1 MKALRETLKET
12 WHFYKK
18 TLILIAH
25 GSKAYYGWCFLLLAI
40 IIIGFIFYLKQH
52 DVGLIATNMNDQVSW
67 GLYIA
72 NFTYLVGAAAA
83 AVLLVIPSYVYHF
96 KPIKEIVVLGELFA
110 ASSIVMAILFVMVD
124 LGRLDRVWHM
134 IPFIGSINF
143 PQSLLAWDVLALN
156 GYLFLNLL
164 IPVYLLIKFY
174 YRKEPNWKFILP
186 FILLS
191 IPMAVAIHTVTAFL
205 YNGLPARP
213 FWNASILAP
222 RFLASAFC
230 SGPAIII
237 IIFQIIRKVSVYNI
251 QIEDEALFKI
261 SELIAYAM
269 FLNLF
274 LLSAELYKEYYSQ
287 TVHIASFKYLFEGL
301 HGHNQLVPWIW
312 AAMAMNVIA
321 FFLFLVPH
329 TRKRLSTLNLGCILI
344 IIGVWIE
351 KGPGFVIPGFVPD
364 PLGEIYVYV
373 PNLLELMVSF
383 GIWATGLLIFT
394 LLMKVAIPIETGKFC
409 YSKYEKEKTAL
420 SFPFN
425 GTSLPP
431 DGFLI
436 TCRTDT
442 TKMVV

>member
-1 MKALRETLKET
+1 MEKFRQTLKET
-12 WHFYKK
+12 WHFYSR
-18 TLILIAH
+18 TLTLVTQ
-25 GSKAYYGWCFLLLAI
+25 GSKIYYAWCLTLLLFI
-40 IIIGFIFYLKQH
+40 IVGFIFYLKQH
-52 DVGLIATNMNDQVSW
+52 EAGLIVTNMNDQVSW

-124 LGRLDRVWHM
+124 LGRLDRFWHM
-134 IPFIGSINF
+134 LPFIGKMNF

-164 IPVYLLIKFY
+164 IPVYLLVKFY
-174 YRKEPNWKFILP
+174 YRKGPNWKFILP
-186 FILLS
+186 FILAS

-237 IIFQIIRKVSVYNI
+237 IIFQIIRKVSSYTI
-251 QIEDEALFKI
+251 AIEDEALFKI

-274 LLSAELYKEYYSQ
+274 LLSAELFKEYYSH

-312 AAMAMNVIA
+312 TAMAMNVIA
-321 FFLFLVPH
+321 FFIFLVPS
-329 TRKRLSTLNLGCILI
+329 TRKRLTTLNLGCLLI
-344 IIGVWIE
+344 IVGVWIE

-364 PLGEIYVYV
+364 PLGEIYEYI

-383 GIWATGLLIFT
+383 GIWAVGLLIFT
-394 LLMKVAIPIETGKFC
+394 LLMKVAIPIETGEFSHVAYVERATRFEEEREAWKI
-409 YSKYEKEKTAL
+409 SSSGK
-420 SFPFN
+420 P
-425 GTSLPP
+425 
-431 DGFLI
+431 
-436 TCRTDT
+436 
-442 TKMVV
+442 

>member
-1 MKALRETLKET
+1 MEKLRETLSET

-18 TLILIAH
+18 TLILVAQ

-40 IIIGFIFYLKQH
+40 IIVGLLSYLKQH
-52 DVGLIATNMNDQVSW
+52 EVGLIATNMNDQVSW

-96 KPIKEIVVLGELFA
+96 KPIKEIVILGELFA
-110 ASSIVMAILFVMVD
+110 ASSIIMAILFVMVD
-124 LGRLDRVWHM
+124 LGRIDRFWHM
-134 IPFIGSINF
+134 IPFVGSMNF

-164 IPVYLLIKFY
+164 IPIYLLVKFDY
-174 YRKEPNWKFILP
+174 HNEPNWKFILP

-237 IIFQIIRKVSVYNI
+237 IIFQIIRKVSSI
-251 QIEDEALFKI
+251 KIEDDALFKI

-287 TVHIASFKYLFEGL
+287 TVHIAAFKYLFEGL
-301 HGHNQLVPWIW
+301 HGHNQLVAWIW
-312 AAMAMNVIA
+312 AAMTMNVIA
-321 FFLFLVPH
+321 FFIFLVPQ
-329 TRKRLSTLNLGCILI
+329 TRKRLATLNLGCLLI
-344 IIGVWIE
+344 IVGVWIE

-364 PLGEIYVYV
+364 PLGEIYEYI

-394 LLMKVAIPIETGKFC
+394 LLMKVAIPIETGKFTHTE
-409 YSKYEKEKTAL
+409 YEEKISAFKTL
-420 SFPFN
+420 RKKPI
-425 GTSLPP
+425 G
-431 DGFLI
+431 
-436 TCRTDT
+436 
-442 TKMVV
+442 

>member
-1 MKALRETLKET
+1 MEKLRELLNET
-12 WHFYKK
+12 WHFYRK
-18 TLILIAH
+18 TLTLVAT
-25 GSKAYYGWCFLLLAI
+25 GGKLYYTWCCFLLAI
-40 IIIGFIFYLKQH
+40 IIVGFLFYLKQH
-52 DVGLIATNMNDQVSW
+52 EIGLIATNMNDQVSW

-83 AVLLVIPSYVYHF
+83 AVLLVVPSYVYHF

-110 ASSIVMAILFVMVD
+110 ASSVIMAVLFVMVD
-124 LGRLDRVWHM
+124 LGRLDRFWHM
-134 IPFIGSINF
+134 IPFIGSMNF
-143 PQSLLAWDVLALN
+143 PQSLLAWDVIALN
-156 GYLFLNLL
+156 GYLVLNIF
-164 IPVYLLIKFY
+164 IPVYLLVKFY
-174 YRKEPNWKFILP
+174 YRKKPNWKFILP

-191 IPMAVAIHTVTAFL
+191 IPWAVGIHTVTAFL

-237 IIFQIIRKVSVYNI
+237 IIFQIIRKVSDFKL
-251 QIEDEALFKI
+251 EDEALFKI

-274 LLSAELYKEYYSQ
+274 LLGSELFKEYYSHSIHMAP
-287 TVHIASFKYLFEGL
+287 VEYLFEGL
-301 HGHNQLVPWIW
+301 HGHNLLVPWIW
-312 AAMAMNVIA
+312 AAMTMNVIA
-321 FFLFLVPH
+321 FILFLIPQ
-329 TRKRLSTLNLGCILI
+329 TRKRLTTLNLGCILI

-364 PLGEIYVYV
+364 PLGEIHEYI

-394 LLMKVAIPIETGKFC
+394 LLMKVAIPIVSEKFS
-409 YSKYEKEKTAL
+409 YSKYEKE
-420 SFPFN
+420 
-425 GTSLPP
+425 
-431 DGFLI
+431 
-436 TCRTDT
+436 RT
-442 TKMVV
+442 VL

>member
-1 MKALRETLKET
+1 METLREMLNET
-12 WHFYKK
+12 WHFYKR
-18 TLILIAH
+18 TLTLVAKGNTLYYAWCFSLIA
-25 GSKAYYGWCFLLLAI
+25 I
-40 IIIGFIFYLKQH
+40 IVVGLRFYLMQH
-52 DVGLIATNMNDQVSW
+52 EVGLIATHMNDQVSW

-110 ASSIVMAILFVMVD
+110 ASSIIMAILFVMVD
-124 LGRLDRVWHM
+124 LGRIDRFWHM
-134 IPFIGSINF
+134 IPFVGKMNF

-164 IPVYLLIKFY
+164 IPIYLLVKFY

-237 IIFQIIRKVSVYNI
+237 IIFQIIRKVSDFKL
-251 QIEDEALFKI
+251 EDEALFKI

-274 LLSAELYKEYYSQ
+274 LLGSELYKEYYSHSIHMAP
-287 TVHIASFKYLFEGL
+287 VEYLFEGL
-301 HGHNQLVPWIW
+301 HGHNLLVPWIW
-312 AAMAMNVIA
+312 AAMTMNVIA
-321 FFLFLVPH
+321 FILFLIPQ
-329 TRKRLSTLNLGCILI
+329 TRKRLTTLNLGCILI

-364 PLGEIYVYV
+364 PLGEIHEYI

-394 LLMKVAIPIETGKFC
+394 LLMKVAIPIVSEKFS
-409 YSKYEKEKTAL
+409 YSKYEKEKAA
-420 SFPFN
+420 F
-425 GTSLPP
+425 
-431 DGFLI
+431 
-436 TCRTDT
+436 
-442 TKMVV
+442 

>member
-1 MKALRETLKET
+1 MEKLREILNET
-12 WHFYKK
+12 WHFYRR
-18 TLILIAH
+18 TLTLVAT
-25 GSKAYYGWCFLLLAI
+25 GSKLYYAWCFSLLAI
-40 IIIGFIFYLKQH
+40 IVVGFRFYLMQH
-52 DVGLIATNMNDQVSW
+52 EVGLIATHMNDQVSW

-83 AVLLVIPSYVYHF
+83 AVLLVIPSYAYHF

-110 ASSIVMAILFVMVD
+110 ASSIIMAILFVMVD
-124 LGRLDRVWHM
+124 LGRIDRFWHM
-134 IPFIGSINF
+134 IPFVGKMNF

-164 IPVYLLIKFY
+164 IPIYLLVKSY

-237 IIFQIIRKVSVYNI
+237 IIFQIIRKVSI
-251 QIEDEALFKI
+251 SHIEIEDEALFKI

-274 LLSAELYKEYYSQ
+274 LLSAELFKEYYSQ
-287 TVHIASFKYLFEGL
+287 TVHIASFRYLFEGL

-312 AAMAMNVIA
+312 AAMVMNVIA
-321 FFLFLVPH
+321 FIIFLIPQ
-329 TRKRLSTLNLGCILI
+329 TRKRLTTLNLGCLLI

-351 KGPGFVIPGFVPD
+351 KGPGFVVPGFVPD
-364 PLGEIYVYV
+364 PLGEIHEYI

-394 LLMKVAIPIETGKFC
+394 LLMKVAIPIETGKFTHTE
-409 YSKYEKEKTAL
+409 YEEKKTAL
-420 SFPFN
+420 RPH
-425 GTSLPP
+425 
-431 DGFLI
+431 
-436 TCRTDT
+436 
-442 TKMVV
+442 

>member
-1 MKALRETLKET
+1 MEKFRETLHET
-12 WHFYKK
+12 WHFYRR
-18 TLILIAH
+18 TLTLVAK
-25 GSKAYYGWCFLLLAI
+25 GSRLYYAWCFCLMAI
-40 IIIGFIFYLKQH
+40 IVAGVLFYLKQH

-124 LGRLDRVWHM
+124 LGRLDRFWHM
-134 IPFIGSINF
+134 IPFIGSMNF

-164 IPVYLLIKFY
+164 IPIYLLVKFY

-237 IIFQIIRKVSVYNI
+237 IIFQIIRKVSTSKI
-251 QIEDEALFKI
+251 EIEDEALFKI

-274 LLSAELYKEYYSQ
+274 LLSAEIFKEYYSQ
-287 TVHIASFKYLFEGL
+287 TVHVASFKYLFEGL
-301 HGHNQLVPWIW
+301 HGHKQLVPWIW
-312 AAMAMNVIA
+312 AAMTMNVVA
-321 FFLFLVPH
+321 FFIFLVPQ
-329 TRKRLSTLNLGCILI
+329 TRKRLVTLNLGCLLV

-364 PLGEIYVYV
+364 PLGEIVQYL
-373 PNLLELMVSF
+373 PNSLELMISF

-394 LLMKVAIPIETGKFC
+394 LLMKVAIPIEAGKFTHTE
-409 YSKYEKEKTAL
+409 YEKEVAG
-420 SFPFN
+420 SRPY
-425 GTSLPP
+425 
-431 DGFLI
+431 
-436 TCRTDT
+436 
-442 TKMVV
+442 

>member
-1 MKALRETLKET
+1 MEKLQGLLNET
-12 WHFYKK
+12 WHFYKR
-18 TLILIAH
+18 TLTLVTR
-25 GSKAYYGWCFLLLAI
+25 GSTLYYAWCFSLMAI
-40 IIIGFIFYLKQH
+40 IAVGFLFYMRQH
-52 DVGLIATNMNDQVSW
+52 DLGLIATKMNDQVSW

-124 LGRLDRVWHM
+124 LGRIDRFWHM
-134 IPFIGSINF
+134 LPLIGLMNF

-164 IPVYLLIKFY
+164 IPVYLLVKFY

-186 FILLS
+186 FILVS

-237 IIFQIIRKVSVYNI
+237 IIFQIIRKVSTSKI
-251 QIEDEALFKI
+251 EIEDEALFKI

-274 LLSAELYKEYYSQ
+274 LLSAEIFKEYYSQ

-301 HGHNQLVPWIW
+301 HGHKQLVPWIW
-312 AAMAMNVIA
+312 AAMTMNVIA
-321 FFLFLVPH
+321 FIIFLIPQ
-329 TRKRLSTLNLGCILI
+329 TRKRLTTLNLGCMLV

-364 PLGEIYVYV
+364 PLGEIYEYI

-394 LLMKVAIPIETGKFC
+394 LLMKVAIPIETGKFTHVS
-409 YSKYEKEKTAL
+409 YVESTFRRIEEDQARRQR
-420 SFPFN
+420 
-425 GTSLPP
+425 SLRK
-431 DGFLI
+431 F
-436 TCRTDT
+436 
-442 TKMVV
+442 

>member
-1 MKALRETLKET
+1 MEKWREILKET
-12 WHFYKK
+12 WHFYKR
-18 TLILIAH
+18 TLTLVIT
-25 GSKAYYGWCFLLLAI
+25 GSNLYYAWCFSLIAI
-40 IIIGFIFYLKQH
+40 IITGFLFYMKQH
-52 DVGLIATNMNDQVSW
+52 AIGLIATSMNDQVSW

-124 LGRLDRVWHM
+124 LGRLDRFWHM
-134 IPFIGSINF
+134 IPFIGLMNF
-143 PQSLLAWDVLALN
+143 PRSLLAWDVLALN

-164 IPVYLLIKFY
+164 IPVYLLVKFY
-174 YRKEPNWKFILP
+174 YRKDPNWKFILP
-186 FILLS
+186 FILVS

-237 IIFQIIRKVSVYNI
+237 IIFQIIRKVSVHHI
-251 QIEDEALFKI
+251 EIEDEALFKI

-274 LLSAELYKEYYSQ
+274 LLSAELFKEYYSQ
-287 TVHIASFKYLFEGL
+287 TVHIASFRYLFEGL
-301 HGHNQLVPWIW
+301 HGHKLLVPWIW
-312 AAMAMNVIA
+312 AAMTMNVIA
-321 FFLFLVPH
+321 FFIFLIPQ
-329 TRKRLSTLNLGCILI
+329 TRKRLTTLNLGCLLI

-364 PLGEIYVYV
+364 PLGEIFEYL
-373 PNLLELMVSF
+373 PNLLELLVSF

-394 LLMKVAIPIETGKFC
+394 LLMKVAIPIETGKFTHTE
-409 YSKYEKEKTAL
+409 YEKGVTAFRPR
-420 SFPFN
+420 SI
-425 GTSLPP
+425 G
-431 DGFLI
+431 
-436 TCRTDT
+436 
-442 TKMVV
+442 

>member
-1 MKALRETLKET
+1 MEAWRDILKET
-12 WHFYKK
+12 WHFYKR
-18 TLILIAH
+18 TLILVVT
-25 GSKAYYGWCFLLLAI
+25 GTRYYYAWCLGLLAF
-40 IIIGFIFYLKQH
+40 IGAGFFFYLKQH
-52 DVGLIATNMNDQVSW
+52 EVGLIATNMNDLVSW

-110 ASSIVMAILFVMVD
+110 ASAIVMAILFVMVD
-124 LGRLDRVWHM
+124 LGRLDRFWHM
-134 IPFIGSINF
+134 LPFIGSMNF

-164 IPVYLLIKFY
+164 IPVYLLVKFY

-237 IIFQIIRKVSVYNI
+237 IIFQIIRKVSLHPI
-251 QIEDEALFKI
+251 EIEDQALFKI

-274 LLSAELYKEYYSQ
+274 LLSAELFKEYYSQ
-287 TVHIASFKYLFEGL
+287 TVHVASFRYLFEGL

-312 AAMAMNVIA
+312 AAMTMNVIA
-321 FFLFLVPH
+321 FFIFLIPQ
-329 TRKRLSTLNLGCILI
+329 TRKRLVTLNFGCLLI

-364 PLGEIYVYV
+364 PLGEIYEYI
-373 PNLLELMVSF
+373 PNLLELMVSL

-394 LLMKVAIPIETGKFC
+394 LLMKVAIPIVTGEFTHT
-409 YSKYEKEKTAL
+409 KYEKE
-420 SFPFN
+420 
-425 GTSLPP
+425 
-431 DGFLI
+431 
-436 TCRTDT
+436 
-442 TKMVV
+442 TKF

>member
-1 MKALRETLKET
+1 MEKLRETLNET

-18 TLILIAH
+18 TLILVAQ

-40 IIIGFIFYLKQH
+40 IIVGLLSYLKQH
-52 DVGLIATNMNDQVSW
+52 EVGLIATNMNDQVSW

-96 KPIKEIVVLGELFA
+96 KPIKEIVILGELFA
-110 ASSIVMAILFVMVD
+110 ASSIIMAILFVMVD
-124 LGRLDRVWHM
+124 LGRIDRFWHM
-134 IPFIGSINF
+134 IPFIGSMNF
-143 PQSLLAWDVLALN
+143 PASLLAWDVLALN

-164 IPVYLLIKFY
+164 IPIYLLVKFY
-174 YRKEPNWKFILP
+174 YHKEPNWKFILP

-237 IIFQIIRKVSVYNI
+237 IIFQIIRKVSSI
-251 QIEDEALFKI
+251 KIEDDALFKI

-287 TVHIASFKYLFEGL
+287 TVHIAAFKYLFEGL

-312 AAMAMNVIA
+312 AAMTMNVIA
-321 FFLFLVPH
+321 FFIFLVPQ
-329 TRKRLSTLNLGCILI
+329 TRKRLATLNFGCLLI

-364 PLGEIYVYV
+364 PLGEIHEYL

-383 GIWATGLLIFT
+383 GIWALGLLIFT
-394 LLMKVAIPIETGKFC
+394 LLMKVAIPIETGKFTHTE
-409 YSKYEKEKTAL
+409 YEEKISAFKTL
-420 SFPFN
+420 LKKSI
-425 GTSLPP
+425 G
-431 DGFLI
+431 
-436 TCRTDT
+436 
-442 TKMVV
+442 